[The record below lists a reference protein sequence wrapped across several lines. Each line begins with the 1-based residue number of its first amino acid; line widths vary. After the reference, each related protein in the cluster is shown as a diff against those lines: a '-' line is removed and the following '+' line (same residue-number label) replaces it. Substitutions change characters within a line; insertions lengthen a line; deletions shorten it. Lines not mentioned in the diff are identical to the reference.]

1 MSFAVFADGSAN
13 LPKSML
19 DGISLLPCEYTVDGE
34 PQTYWGDVD
43 SFDAHEFYEGLKIGK
58 TVRTSLLNTQLFLS
72 RFGTILTKG
81 TDIIYISMSSGI
93 SGTYNA
99 ARLAAEELMELYQG
113 RFVHVVDS
121 LGCGFGSGLLAVKA
135 AELSKQGMSARAAAD
150 ILDQEV
156 PHCCQYFTVDDLS
169 FLKKTGRVSGMTAK
183 IGTVLNI
190 KPVLFGDPTGH
201 IISCAKVRGRRK
213 AIETLVKKYEEKRI
227 KSGEQRIC
235 ISHGDCL
242 EDAEILAGL
251 VRNITPECPITIC
264 QHEPFSGAH
273 VGPGML
279 GLFFRGRALL
289 RSACRTGN
297 AGTVLQGNRE
307 IACTGLLEQNE

>member
-135 AELSKQGMSARAAAD
+135 AELSKQGMSARAAAN

-279 GLFFRGRALL
+279 GLFFRGTER
-289 RSACRTGN
+289 
-297 AGTVLQGNRE
+297 
-307 IACTGLLEQNE
+307 

>member
-135 AELSKQGMSARAAAD
+135 AELSKQGVSARAAAD

-201 IISCAKVRGRRK
+201 IISCAKVRWRRK

-279 GLFFRGRALL
+279 GLFFRGTER
-289 RSACRTGN
+289 
-297 AGTVLQGNRE
+297 
-307 IACTGLLEQNE
+307 

>member
-135 AELSKQGMSARAAAD
+135 AELSKQGVSARAAAD

-279 GLFFRGRALL
+279 GLFFRGTER
-289 RSACRTGN
+289 
-297 AGTVLQGNRE
+297 
-307 IACTGLLEQNE
+307 